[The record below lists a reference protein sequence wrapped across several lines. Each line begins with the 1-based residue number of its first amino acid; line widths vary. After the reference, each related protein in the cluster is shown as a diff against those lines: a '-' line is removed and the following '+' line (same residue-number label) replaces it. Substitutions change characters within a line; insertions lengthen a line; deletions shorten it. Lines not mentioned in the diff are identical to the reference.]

1 MKKDKNQIVS
11 DKLDGMWGDLTE
23 KARAVIAETEIGL
36 YDELFGDLA
45 TAEEVNQFVAMNYG
59 SEGADE

>member
-11 DKLDGMWGDLTE
+11 DKLDGMWGELNE

-36 YDELFGDLA
+36 YDELFGWA
-45 TAEEVNQFVAMNYG
+45 ETTEEVNQFVEENYT
-59 SEGADE
+59 EDDDE

>member
-11 DKLDGMWGDLTE
+11 DKLDGMWEDLTE

-36 YDELFGDLA
+36 YDELFGWA
-45 TAEEVNQFVAMNYG
+45 ETPEEVNQFVEENYT
-59 SEGADE
+59 EGDDE

>member
-11 DKLDGMWGDLTE
+11 DKLDGMCGELTE

-36 YDELFGDLA
+36 YDELFGDLT
-45 TAEEVNQFVAMNYG
+45 TAEEVNQFVEENYT
-59 SEGADE
+59 EDDDE